1 MQQTY
6 KADNVFR
13 EKNSGRIM
21 ANDDEHCYLFSQSTL
36 KLVVLLGAQKNHLN
50 EMVL

>member
-1 MQQTY
+1 
-6 KADNVFR
+6 
-13 EKNSGRIM
+13 M

-50 EMVL
+50 EMVLWVLTTYVLVEK